1 MRPSTDNA
9 ASSEYRWPSRWRT
22 LPMRLTLGL
31 QFLVLLLISIIGLG
45 WAVRTGIIDLTAMF
59 VGLLSFTAFAVAGV
73 MLGTRQSSVV
83 RPEEDIRSSDDYD
96 RLRAALECVNTNVM
110 ICDRDMT
117 IVYANRTVLRMF
129 RESESS
135 IRCDFPDFSV
145 DHLIGRCIDDFHRSP
160 DSQRFQIS
168 ELRGRFTS
176 NIEFGGAVFK
186 ITVNPIF
193 STGGENL
200 GATVEWENMTAER
213 LRVEDEQMRNQQ
225 VEQILD
231 VLGNLRLTITRTG
244 EITAVNP
251 QAAQY
256 LGYGCEELLNAPMS
270 KIFSA
275 GITAKMIGELAV
287 DGIFQGMRCMMT
299 HADGQSLAVDLF
311 GLIEYEDSGNQ
322 KVGQLILLAQPADVG
337 HDKMDELQ
345 LSNYLAERVSDGVA
359 IVDGEWLVLSANKS
373 FCEIIDI
380 ESAQVIGVELEGL
393 MPSLSVFGEAFL
405 SDRWEGEY
413 TGKRSNQSDY
423 TVLMN
428 VHTLAE
434 DDSGR
439 KNRLITIK
447 DLTTLKESERHIR
460 SLAYKDTLT
469 GLANRLYF
477 ETQVKE
483 SIKMARRRSQKLAIL
498 FFDLDGFKDVNDS
511 LGHAAGDRLLCTVAE
526 RIEGEVREADLVSR
540 LGGDEFCVLL
550 ADIEHSHAASI
561 VAEKCLL
568 AISENCTI
576 SGRELQPRA
585 SVGIT
590 LYPDDGET
598 YDTLLQSAD
607 SAMYAAKQAG
617 KNRYAFYSP
626 KLTTAAQHRMA
637 IEHEMRL
644 AVRNGDF
651 ELHYQPQIELQSGRM
666 VGVEALVRWKHK
678 ERGLVSPAEFISVI
692 ERIGLIEDLGVW
704 VLGEACRQAVKWSAA
719 GLQDLKVAVNIS
731 GIHFQQGRIVTP
743 VRKILEETG
752 IKPHLLELE
761 VTETAMQTESETV
774 DTFRRLKELGVSLA
788 IDDFGTGFSCL
799 NSIRQLPLDCLKVDQ
814 TFIRDLL
821 HDLENSS
828 IVATI
833 IAMGRAM
840 GLTVV
845 AEGVEEMEQV
855 RYLSGLGCAQVQGF
869 YFSRPV
875 TPDEIPALAAKSFYP
890 SESGDAVIGS
900 ALSASGN

>member
-1 MRPSTDNA
+1 MRPSTDNT
-9 ASSEYRWPSRWRT
+9 ASSEDRWPSGWRA
-22 LPMRLTLGL
+22 LPMRLTLRL
-31 QFLVLLLISIIGLG
+31 QFLVLLLISLIGLG
-45 WAVRTGIIDLTAMF
+45 WAVRTGIIDLSAMF
-59 VGLLSFTAFAVAGV
+59 VGVLSFTAFAVAGV
-73 MLGTRQSSVV
+73 MLGARQSPLA
-83 RPEEDIRSSDDYD
+83 RPEEDTPSADECD
-96 RLRAALECVNTNVM
+96 RFRTALECVHTNVM
-110 ICDRDMT
+110 ICDRDMA

-129 RESESS
+129 RASESS
-135 IRCDFPDFSV
+135 IKRDFPDFSA
-145 DHLIGRCIDDFHRSP
+145 DHLIGRCIDDFHTSP
-160 DSQRFQIS
+160 GSQRLQIS

-176 NIEFGGAVFK
+176 NIEFGGVVFK
-186 ITVNPIF
+186 ITVNPVF
-193 STGGENL
+193 SSGGENI
-200 GATVEWENMTAER
+200 GAVVEWENMTAER
-213 LRVEDEQMRNQQ
+213 LRVEVEEARRQQ

-231 VLGNLRLTITRTG
+231 VLGNLRLTITSAG
-244 EITAVNP
+244 KIIAVNP

-256 LGYGCEELLNAPMS
+256 LGYGCEELLNAPIS
-270 KIFSA
+270 KILSA
-275 GITAKMIGELAV
+275 GITAEMIGELAV
-287 DGIFQGMRCMMT
+287 GGIFQGMRCMLT

-311 GLIEYEDSGNQ
+311 GLIEYEDSGKRQ
-322 KVGQLILLAQPADVG
+322 VRQLILLAQPAKIGNDAA
-337 HDKMDELQ
+337 DDFQ

-380 ESAQVIGVELEGL
+380 ESARVIGIELEDL
-393 MPSLSVFGEAFL
+393 MPSLSIFGEESL
-405 SDRWEGEY
+405 SDHWEGEY
-413 TGKRSNQSDY
+413 TGKRSDQSEY
-423 TVLMN
+423 MVLMN

-434 DDSGR
+434 GDTGR
-439 KNRLITIK
+439 KNRLVTIK
-447 DLTTLKESERHIR
+447 DLTTLRESEQHIR

-469 GLANRLYF
+469 GLANRLSF
-477 ETQVKE
+477 EQQVKQA
-483 SIKMARRRSQKLAIL
+483 IKMARRRSQKLAIL

-511 LGHAAGDRLLCTVAE
+511 LGHAAGDRLLRTVAE

-550 ADIEHSHAASI
+550 EDVENSHAASV
-561 VAEKCLL
+561 VAGKCLL
-568 AISENCTI
+568 AIAENCTI

-598 YDTLLQSAD
+598 YDALLQSAD
-607 SAMYAAKQAG
+607 AAMYAAKQAG

-626 KLTTAAQHRMA
+626 ELTAAAQDRMA

-644 AVRNGDF
+644 AVKNGDF
-651 ELHYQPQIELQSGRM
+651 ELHYQPQIDLRSGRM

-678 ERGLVSPAEFISVI
+678 ERGLVSPGEFIAVI

-704 VLGEACRQAVKWSAA
+704 VLKEACHQAVKWSAS
-719 GLQDLKVAVNIS
+719 GLRDLKVAVNIS
-731 GIHFQQGRIVTP
+731 GIHFQQGRIVAP

-761 VTETAMQTESETV
+761 VTETAMQTESEVV

-788 IDDFGTGFSCL
+788 IDDFGTGYSCL

-814 TFIRDLL
+814 MFIRDLL

-845 AEGVEEMEQV
+845 AEGVEEIEQV
-855 RYLSGLGCAQVQGF
+855 RYLSGLGCTQVQGF

-875 TPDEIPALAAKSFYP
+875 TADEIPVLAGKSFYP
-890 SESGDAVIGS
+890 SENGDAAIGS
-900 ALSASGN
+900 SMTAGGR